1 MEGIKGRLACALCE
15 SGGPK
20 NLFDP
25 KPGIIERTDATNATG
40 AGLKSSVIYPR
51 RLADLNREARMSL
64 AWFRL
69 SLDKAGGT
77 G

>member
-1 MEGIKGRLACALCE
+1 VRCAKAAGR
-15 SGGPK
+15 K
-20 NLFDP
+20 NVFDP

-51 RLADLNREARMSL
+51 LLADLNREARMSL

-69 SLDKAGGT
+69 SLDKADGT